1 MKIPQTCHVL
11 VHLLKEQFTPKNE
24 NLSHDL
30 LTNMLMKSREVSR
43 VVFEAECLEV
53 PKIPH

>member
-30 LTNMLMKSREVSR
+30 LTNMLMKSREVSG
-43 VVFEAECLEV
+43 VAFEAECLEV